1 MPNLYLL
8 VGRDAVNVDGTM
20 LHVSTLLMNYGV
32 LKRNEHRAVMSFDK
46 KGKHFVHGG

>member
-8 VGRDAVNVDGTM
+8 VGRDSVNVDGAM
-20 LHVSTLLMNYGV
+20 LHVLTLEKNYGV

-46 KGKHFVHGG
+46 KGKHFVHCG